1 MNKVLIAVDDTK
13 GSKYVLGVFQNLV
26 RPPQEVLILYVQR
39 LEGRSLMI
47 DMLSDAEL
55 STLKESL
62 KGTEYKEKLDRHT
75 EKILNYYRKEFE
87 NAGLFSIR
95 TIIREG
101 IPADEILK
109 VAEEE
114 KVDLIVVGS
123 NGKKGLNRL
132 ITGCVSN
139 DVERNATVPV
149 IVEKPEARDI
159 AHGIKEAVSPQF
171 S

>member
-1 MNKVLIAVDDTK
+1 M
-13 GSKYVLGVFQNLV
+13 S
-26 RPPQEVLILYVQR
+26 
-39 LEGRSLMI
+39 
-47 DMLSDAEL
+47 
-55 STLKESL
+55 
-62 KGTEYKEKLDRHT
+62 
-75 EKILNYYRKEFE
+75 EKILNYYRKELE
-87 NAGLFSIR
+87 NAGLFSVR

-114 KVDLIVVGS
+114 NVDLIIVGS

-149 IVEKPEARDI
+149 IVEKPEAREL
-159 AHGIKEAVSPQF
+159 AHGIKEAPQF